1 MSSHPGAVLAEEGG
15 NFLVPN
21 ATFIAELVAFAII
34 LWVLS
39 KYVVPPVQRAMRE
52 RQEVIRGQ
60 IEESRLA
67 REQLAKAEAEYQR
80 ALTEARAEAAKIRDS
95 ARADADRLREE
106 LRAQAHEEADRI
118 RERSAE
124 QLATQRQQVV
134 NQLRAEIGRLAVTL
148 AGRIVGE
155 SLEDDARRKRTV
167 DRFLSELEQMAGS
180 APGPAAEAESV
191 AEAGSGQPAPEPAGN
206 PAGGT
211 SGTATRRGRGK
222 G

>member
-1 MSSHPGAVLAEEGG
+1 MSSRAGTVLAES

-39 KYVVPPVQRAMRE
+39 KYVVPPVQKAMRE
-52 RQEVIRGQ
+52 RQELIRGQ
-60 IEESRLA
+60 IEESRQA
-67 REQLAKAEAEYQR
+67 HEQLAKAEAEYQR
-80 ALTEARAEAAKIRDS
+80 ALTEARAEAAKIRDG

-106 LRAQAHEEADRI
+106 LRAQAQEEADRI

-124 QLATQRQQVV
+124 QLVTQRQQVV
-134 NQLRAEIGRLAVTL
+134 NELRAEIGRLAVTL

-155 SLEDDARRKRTV
+155 SLEDAARRQRTV
-167 DRFLSELEQMAGS
+167 DRFLGELEQMAGS
-180 APGPAAEAESV
+180 APGPAAEAGSV
-191 AEAGSGQPAPEPAGN
+191 DQPAPEPAG
-206 PAGGT
+206 
-211 SGTATRRGRGK
+211 GTATRRGRGT

>member
-1 MSSHPGAVLAEEGG
+1 MTSHPGTVLADG

-21 ATFIAELVAFAII
+21 ATLIAELLAFAVI
-34 LWVLS
+34 LWVLY
-39 KYVVPPVQRAMRE
+39 KYIVPPVQKAMRD
-52 RQEVIRGQ
+52 RQELIQRQ
-60 IEESRLA
+60 IEESRQAHAEL
-67 REQLAKAEAEYQR
+67 EKAEAEYQR

-106 LRAQAHEEADRI
+106 LRTQAQEEADRI

-155 SLEDDARRKRTV
+155 SLEDDARRTRTV
-167 DRFLSELEQMAGS
+167 DRFLSELEQMADG
-180 APGPAAEAESV
+180 AAGPGAEAES
-191 AEAGSGQPAPEPAGN
+191 AAQPAPEPAGGRGGN
-206 PAGGT
+206 PAG
-211 SGTATRRGRGK
+211 GTATRRGRGK